1 MPHYVFH
8 TVILECKAATMADCL
23 PWDNVCCAVGPGLL
37 AGGAELK
44 RGAKMGRS
52 CGRRAQLEAERRCAH
67 LGELLLL
74 CGFCFLIVLWLVGFL
89 VRGTSE

>member
-1 MPHYVFH
+1 
-8 TVILECKAATMADCL
+8 MAGCL
-23 PWDNVCCAVGPGLL
+23 PWDNVCCAVGPGPL
-37 AGGAELK
+37 AGGAEPK

-74 CGFCFLIVLWLVGFL
+74 CGFCFDFVVYRRIYPIYVLFL
-89 VRGTSE
+89 TAAFLNFGR